1 MFNKIQLQHKQRFG
15 TDQNPET
22 PSQEPTQINTYDK
35 DFAKPQGN
43 AQIAQGFAV
52 MEDNDINEETKEE
65 PKVKPSDSQFEKVV
79 ADIEEIK
86 ETEDF

>member
-22 PSQEPTQINTYDK
+22 ATQEPTQINTYDK
-35 DFAKPQGN
+35 NFAKPQNN
-43 AQIAQGFAV
+43 ANIAQGFAV
-52 MEDNDINEETKEE
+52 MEDDINEETKEE
-65 PKVKPSDSQFEKVV
+65 PKVKPSDTQFEKVV
-79 ADIEEIK
+79 DEIEEIK

>member
-1 MFNKIQLQHKQRFG
+1 
-15 TDQNPET
+15 
-22 PSQEPTQINTYDK
+22 
-35 DFAKPQGN
+35 
-43 AQIAQGFAV
+43 
-52 MEDNDINEETKEE
+52 MEDDDINEETKEE